1 MLQHRSRSPPWQ
13 EPRPLRRPFVVD
25 GMSRQRRRSQR
36 GRPPRAAK
44 RSVQECFAAQNRILR
59 GGTEVPNHG
68 MGRAQRGMF
77 GVLVIALGL
86 VLLPHLNAE
95 LVVTFDPVAGETHQL
110 ERWKTPKLRR
120 ADGLPGAT

>member
-1 MLQHRSRSPPWQ
+1 
-13 EPRPLRRPFVVD
+13 
-25 GMSRQRRRSQR
+25 
-36 GRPPRAAK
+36 
-44 RSVQECFAAQNRILR
+44 
-59 GGTEVPNHG
+59 

-120 ADGLPGAT
+120 ADGLPGATREFDLPSATMARRLRGQQVKAVGREHVWRGSSVVGELGLCGDEVTRAVQDGFPVDNGHAGEHDADAI